1 MPVYPALFLKNFF
14 VVGGIG
20 GTTTPP
26 MRSLIIAR
34 SAVFRFVEPKGLY
47 FILHNGFFLFAFLYI
62 LPIVFFF
69 FLV

>member
-1 MPVYPALFLKNFF
+1 M
-14 VVGGIG
+14 GGCIG

-34 SAVFRFVEPKGLY
+34 SVVFGFVKPKTLY
-47 FILHNGFFLFAFLYI
+47 FILYNDFCWFVFLYI

-69 FLV
+69 FFGIIDLWLK